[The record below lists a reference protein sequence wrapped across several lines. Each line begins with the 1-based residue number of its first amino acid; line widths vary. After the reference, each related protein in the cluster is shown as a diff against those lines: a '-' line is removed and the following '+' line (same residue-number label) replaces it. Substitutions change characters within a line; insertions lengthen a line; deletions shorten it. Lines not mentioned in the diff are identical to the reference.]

1 MADITSLF
9 FQVVMAI
16 TFFGLFSSFYKRSR
30 LFSFLAHML
39 IGVSTAFVCV
49 QGIDVVINDVYG
61 RITGGEP
68 IFIMVIIIGL
78 LYFTAVIPKLRSL
91 YRGVT
96 VVQVA
101 IGLGLTLQL
110 SMVKVWDWT
119 VNIAGQAFTGV
130 GPFLAM
136 VFLLTGIS
144 NFLFSK
150 VLEKPTRIS
159 REVGRLGLLIYSAFI
174 VGSGLSFRISNTM
187 FYVLRVMQGNAWWI
201 PLIIFAGII
210 IDATGIL
217 KRPQE
222 AQVQTET

>member
-1 MADITSLF
+1 MADITPLF
-9 FQVVMAI
+9 FEVVMAI
-16 TFFGLFSSFYKRSR
+16 TFFFFFSSFYKRTR
-30 LFSFLAHML
+30 FFSFLSHLL
-39 IGVSTAFVCV
+39 IGVSVAFVCV
-49 QGIDVVINDVYG
+49 QGIDVLSNQIYK
-61 RITGGEP
+61 RIVGGEP
-68 IFIMVIIIGL
+68 LYIFAIIIGL

-110 SMVKVWDWT
+110 SMVKVWDWV
-119 VNIAGQAFTGV
+119 VNISGQAFTGV

-136 VFLLTGIS
+136 VFLVTGIS

-150 VLEKPTRIS
+150 ALEKPTRIP
-159 REVGRLGLLIYSAFI
+159 REIGRMGLLIYAAFI
-174 VGSGLSFRISNTM
+174 VGSGLSFRVSNTM
-187 FYVLRVMQGNAWWI
+187 FYVLRIMQGNVWWVPI
-201 PLIIFAGII
+201 IIFAGIV